1 MRRRRAVMAGLVG
14 LALVVAGCSSAEP
27 EVSTG
32 DGFNDNDVAFA
43 SDMIQHHAQA
53 LQMVDLTLGRSL
65 DPELRALAEQI
76 LATQVP
82 EIEEMSDWLQAWDQ
96 PVPETVRD
104 HANAHSYE
112 GMDPDS
118 DLPGM
123 MSNEEMV
130 SLENAP
136 DNDFRRAWLEMMIE
150 HHEGAVDMAQQETE
164 SGEHGPAVALAQRII
179 DAQQREISI
188 MRDLLDS

>member
-1 MRRRRAVMAGLVG
+1 MRRPRAVMAGLVG
-14 LALVVAGCSSAEP
+14 LTLVVAGCSSAEP

-53 LQMVDLTLGRSL
+53 LQMVDLTSVRSL

-104 HANAHSYE
+104 HANAHSGE

-136 DNDFRRAWLEMMIE
+136 DNDFRRAWLEMTWRWVDHAGAQDQTSE
-150 HHEGAVDMAQQETE
+150 PGRAGDAGRRHARAAPHHDPDRSVVRASV
-164 SGEHGPAVALAQRII
+164 R
-179 DAQQREISI
+179 
-188 MRDLLDS
+188 